1 MVTCYFTFLSLLSS
15 SFPSLPL
22 LFPSFPFFPTSFIF
36 TSLRFPSFPSTQAK
50 SVRDLE
56 ATRREAGV
64 ARDQHVNAIRTQME
78 EERRERESEAE
89 VNRL

>member
-1 MVTCYFTFLSLLSS
+1 
-15 SFPSLPL
+15 
-22 LFPSFPFFPTSFIF
+22 
-36 TSLRFPSFPSTQAK
+36 
-50 SVRDLE
+50 VRDLE